1 MIYGSRSFLRVLLVL
16 AVALFTMAT
25 IVQCTQ
31 NINLTHEA
39 KYLEALTWYNDNLEI
54 YLGHYRQADEATQ
67 AEWKEKY
74 HPIFITG
81 DQALKAWKL
90 ALPAV
95 DVVEKE
101 RAWMEAKREI
111 LGSLVSLG
119 LVEVKTK

>member
-54 YLGHYRQADEATQ
+54 YLGHYRQASPETQ

-74 HPIFITG
+74 HPIFIAG
-81 DQALKAWKL
+81 DQALRSWKL
-90 ALPAV
+90 ALPAG
-95 DVVEKE
+95 DAVEKE
-101 RAWMEAKREI
+101 KVWMEAKRQI
-111 LGSLVSLG
+111 LASLVSLG
-119 LVEVKTK
+119 FVEIKTK